1 MRSAGS
7 RVSLATMAIA
17 SSAAARSCASK
28 SGGTYPASIT
38 GVVGSTLIRRTMPPA
53 SLTIISALA
62 MAGLASSTSE
72 RSIGTRMRLYMA
84 QVRAAEN
91 SFSGGGDQA
100 RTDETFEPAGM
111 RMQQPPI
118 AEGKVDDDQ
127 PGGRQFFGDALARLD
142 VAGGDERDREIV
154 NARIVADHEQRARH
168 ARLRQHIYELV
179 GAGVID
185 PLIGVRLRRLGEGP
199 GQQFP
204 GRLRAFRRGDQR
216 EIRQQAVAHHIGAD
230 ERRVGAAALGQLAV
244 AVALAGFGTFG
255 LGMAQ
260 QHQAAHGGNV
270 AFRAA
275 QV

>member
-17 SSAAARSCASK
+17 SSAAARCCASK
-28 SGGTYPASIT
+28 SGGTYSASIT

-118 AEGKVDDDQ
+118 VEGKVDDDQ

-142 VAGGDERDREIV
+142 VAGGDERDREIG
-154 NARIVADHEQRARH
+154 NARIVGDPEQRAR
-168 ARLRQHIYELV
+168 R
-179 GAGVID
+179 G
-185 PLIGVRLRRLGEGP
+185 
-199 GQQFP
+199 
-204 GRLRAFRRGDQR
+204 GDQR

-244 AVALAGFGTFG
+244 AVALAGFGALG
-255 LGMAQ
+255 LGRSEEHTSALQ
-260 QHQAAHGGNV
+260 SHSFISYV
-270 AFRAA
+270 
-275 QV
+275 V